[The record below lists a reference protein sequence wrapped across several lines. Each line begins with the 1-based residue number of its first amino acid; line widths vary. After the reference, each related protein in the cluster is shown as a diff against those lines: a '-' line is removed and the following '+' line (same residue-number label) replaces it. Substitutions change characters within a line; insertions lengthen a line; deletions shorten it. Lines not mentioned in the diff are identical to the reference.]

1 MHNKKIQDIEF
12 GTKNELIVLSKLRK
26 YFKSQDINKTKDK
39 MDTFDFVDRINKT
52 IFELKT
58 RRIFKN
64 QYYDIMMGYNKILDG
79 LKHIDNGYR
88 VFLCWDCKDKLCFH
102 ELTKEN
108 FNKSW
113 LKIGGRY
120 DRGKDETNMGYYVP
134 TKEMTD
140 II

>member
-1 MHNKKIQDIEF
+1 MNNKKSQDLEF
-12 GTKNELIVLSKLRK
+12 GAQNELIVLAKLK
-26 YFKSQDINKTKDK
+26 DYFKSQDINKTELK
-39 MDTFDFVDRINKT
+39 MDTFDFVDRTNKT
-52 IFELKT
+52 IFELKS

-64 QYYDIMMGYNKILDG
+64 QYYDVMIGYNKILDG

-88 VFLCWDCKDKLCFH
+88 VILCWNFKDKLCFH

-120 DRGKDETNMGYYVP
+120 DRGKDETNMCYFVP
-134 TKEMTD
+134 TKEMID